1 MRVLYTE
8 WKENKAQELE
18 IPTFK
23 ICIGTFLVVQWLRL
37 HTSNADGVG
46 SIPGQETKIP
56 HAKQCG
62 QRIKK
67 LKHKNICIDEEY
79 LGKILRRIW
88 SKE

>member
-1 MRVLYTE
+1 MGVLYTE

-18 IPTFK
+18 TSIFK
-23 ICIGTFLVVQWLRL
+23 ICIGAFLVVRWLRL

-56 HAKQCG
+56 HAKQCS

-67 LKHKNICIDEEY
+67 LKHKNIYIDEEY